1 MKIGGINSYMQPI
14 EPVIK
19 PGELGGSSGIEK
31 TEKAGKGTSFGEM
44 LKGALKE
51 VDELQNQAETQ
62 IEGVTLGKE
71 GVTTHGAMIA
81 LEKADIAFQLMSTIR
96 SKIIRAY
103 EEVIRTQV

>member
-1 MKIGGINSYMQPI
+1 MKIGGINSYMQAI

-19 PGELGGSSGIEK
+19 QDQIAP
-31 TEKAGKGTSFGEM
+31 KAGEGVEQGAKSPNFGEM

-62 IEGVTLGKE
+62 IQGVALSKDGF
-71 GVTTHGAMIA
+71 TTHGAMIA

-103 EEVIRTQV
+103 EEVIRTQI